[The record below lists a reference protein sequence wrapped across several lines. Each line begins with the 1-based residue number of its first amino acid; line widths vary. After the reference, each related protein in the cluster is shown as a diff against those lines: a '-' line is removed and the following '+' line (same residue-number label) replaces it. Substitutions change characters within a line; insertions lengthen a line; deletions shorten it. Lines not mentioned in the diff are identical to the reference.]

1 MNVRMEAS
9 PAPGDIYPAQRTGRP
24 TSVGQLSEFCVANLD
39 HNLLVLEANAEFLNY
54 LGRSAADVYGRTFS
68 KFVHP
73 SVERLVT
80 QHLAGLRAGTRDR
93 FTTRMLAERPSY
105 TVASGML
112 TGIAVRKAGGEVS
125 GIVVLL
131 RPDRAHATA
140 PPSESDQRKTLSE
153 LDARVLEGIATG
165 ISTARLATKL
175 YLSRQGIEYHVSA
188 MLRRFKSPNRSAL
201 VSKAYAQG
209 ILPVGQWPPKVSP
222 ENIH

>member
-1 MNVRMEAS
+1 MEAS
-9 PAPGDIYPAQRTGRP
+9 PMPGDICP
-24 TSVGQLSEFCVANLD
+24 TQGTSQPRAVNRLSEFCVANLD
-39 HNLLVLEANAEFLNY
+39 HNLLVLEANAEFLDY
-54 LGRSAADVYGRTFS
+54 LGRSADDVYGRTFS

-93 FTTRMLAERPSY
+93 FTTRILAERPSY

-112 TGIAVRKAGGEVS
+112 TGIAVRKAAGEVS
-125 GIVVLL
+125 GIVMLL
-131 RPDRAHATA
+131 RPDRAHVPA
-140 PPSESDQRKTLSE
+140 PSEADQRKRLSE

-165 ISTARLATKL
+165 VSTARLATKL

-188 MLRRFKSPNRSAL
+188 MLRRFKTPNRSAL

-222 ENIH
+222 ENIS